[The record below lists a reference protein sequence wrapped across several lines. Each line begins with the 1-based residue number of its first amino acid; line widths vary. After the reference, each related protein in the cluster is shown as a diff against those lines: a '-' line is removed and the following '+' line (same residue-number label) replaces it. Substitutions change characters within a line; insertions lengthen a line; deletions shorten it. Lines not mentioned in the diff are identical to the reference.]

1 MNETELQTL
10 LICFLA
16 SHWNCHSLK
25 ALEKPEKR
33 TLNVWVVFDIVHLT
47 WDEINWKINFSIT
60 VNMTRLWPMV
70 HIDVDRMHVLGK
82 LRFFFGLFDAHRVC
96 IHHSSPQPK
105 LPTAG
110 FSLVFHSQL
119 IFLWSY
125 TLNGRGGGCRR
136 RTEDKGIYFLV

>member
-1 MNETELQTL
+1 
-10 LICFLA
+10 
-16 SHWNCHSLK
+16 
-25 ALEKPEKR
+25 
-33 TLNVWVVFDIVHLT
+33 
-47 WDEINWKINFSIT
+47 
-60 VNMTRLWPMV
+60 MTRLWPMV
-70 HIDVDRMHVLGK
+70 HIDVHRMHVLGK

-125 TLNGRGGGCRR
+125 TLHGRGGGVGEGRK
-136 RTEDKGIYFLV
+136 TKVFIF